1 MRGIREVAVVTGTP
15 PASRSRRSRRSPAP
29 ETPSRSLRTLRFLG
43 SHWLFITALLAGGG
57 LRLLAMLGYRPALW
71 FWADS
76 FVYLNAGLAPRPLE
90 SRPAGYSLFLWIL
103 KPLSSIPAVVAV
115 QHLLG
120 LVVAVCVYLLLRR
133 LGGLPGWGATLA
145 ALPVL
150 FDAYQIQLEHLVMA
164 DLLFQFLAVLAV
176 TLLLWRR
183 RPAAWVA
190 ALAGALLAAA
200 TVTRT
205 IGLPLIAVAL
215 VCMVIRRA
223 GWRAVLSATL
233 AAAIGLGSYA
243 AWFRAEHGSFALT
256 RGNTF
261 LWARTMTFAD
271 CAAIQPAGPE
281 AALCPVEPLGQRAA
295 PPVYIWDG
303 ESPLNKVKGSWAERD
318 ALAGAFATQAIM
330 AQPFDFLR
338 AGLEDAAHI
347 FDWTRRVYPAP
358 GPQSAYVFPDT
369 VRPFTSGAASQGK
382 TAEQLTVAYQGSSGA
397 PTMAEPYAGLLRN
410 YQEYGFVRGPYLA
423 VILLVGLVG
432 VLMRLRRF
440 GGAVLLPWAAGTILL
455 ILPPF
460 IAAFDHRYV
469 VPALPLLCLAAGLA
483 FGVRHEKHEERAP
496 EVAAGRADEESSDEG
511 PGDEDPSHGATAERP
526 VYASP
531 FDETAHGSYD
541 GRAPEESTSART
553 SYGEAADRPRYG
565 TTGETP
571 AYGNTADRMV
581 YGGTGE
587 RPAYGEPERRSAYG
601 ATDERP
607 VYGGTGERSAYGGAS
622 ERSAYGGTA
631 GSPEYG
637 ESAAAN
643 VKANHHAEFYLPE
656 RPSDLPHRVSVQP
669 GHESADIG
677 RGRAAHPDA
686 QPLVPYVPDA
696 DTSEPFDF
704 FKSDSKHGGPRPGP
718 PAPPSPSQGV

>member
-1 MRGIREVAVVTGTP
+1 MVTGTH
-15 PASRSRRSRRSPAP
+15 PASRSRRSQRPAN
-29 ETPSRSLRTLRFLG
+29 PSRPLRVLRFLG

-76 FVYLNAGLAPRPLE
+76 FVYLNAGLDPRPLE
-90 SRPAGYSLFLWIL
+90 SRPAGYALFLWIL

-120 LVVAVCVYLLLRR
+120 LAVAVCVYLLLRR

-145 ALPVL
+145 TLPVL
-150 FDAYQIQLEHLVMA
+150 LDVYQLQLEHLVMA

-183 RPAAWVA
+183 RPAVWVA

-215 VCMVIRRA
+215 ACMLIRRA
-223 GWRAVLSATL
+223 GWRAVVAATL

-243 AWFRAEHGSFALT
+243 AWFRAEHGSYGLT
-256 RGNTF
+256 RGNAF

-271 CAAIQPAGPE
+271 CSRIHPAGPE
-281 AALCPVEPLGQRAA
+281 AALCPVEPLGRRAA

-303 ESPLNKVKGSWAERD
+303 GSPLNKVKGSWAERD

-338 AGLEDAAHI
+338 AGLADAAHI
-347 FDWTRRVYPAP
+347 FDWNRRVYPAP

-369 VRPFTSGAASQGK
+369 VRPFSSGAASQGK

-397 PTMAEPYAGLLRN
+397 PVMVEPYAGWLRG
-410 YQEYGFVRGPYLA
+410 YQEYAFVRGPYLA

-440 GGAVLLPWAAGTILL
+440 GGAVLLPWAAGTMLL
-455 ILPPF
+455 VLPPF

-469 VPALPLLCLAAGLA
+469 IPALPLACLAAGLA
-483 FGVRHEKHEERAP
+483 FGVRHEENEP
-496 EVAAGRADEESSDEG
+496 EAVDGKPDEDPPYEG
-511 PGDEDPSHGATAERP
+511 PGDEDPSYRTTAERP

-531 FDETAHGSYD
+531 VGESGYGPGSYD
-541 GRAPEESTSART
+541 EQAHRDGAYGSTA
-553 SYGEAADRPRYG
+553 YGG
-565 TTGETP
+565 TTEPPVYGATGERS
-571 AYGNTADRMV
+571 AYGV
-581 YGGTGE
+581 TGE
-587 RPAYGEPERRSAYG
+587 RPAYGVTGEWPVSGGTGGRPGSGGTAERAAYG
-601 ATDERP
+601 ATGERP
-607 VYGGTGERSAYGGAS
+607 VSGG
-622 ERSAYGGTA
+622 
-631 GSPEYG
+631 
-637 ESAAAN
+637 SAAAD
-643 VKANHHAEFYLPE
+643 VQANHHAEFYLPE
-656 RPSDLPHRVSVQP
+656 RSSDLPHRVPVQP
-669 GHESADIG
+669 GHEFADIG

-696 DTSEPFDF
+696 DTGEPFDF
-704 FKSDSKHGGPRPGP
+704 FKSNPEHGGPRPGP

>member
-1 MRGIREVAVVTGTP
+1 M
-15 PASRSRRSRRSPAP
+15 
-29 ETPSRSLRTLRFLG
+29 LRFLG
-43 SHWLFITALLAGGG
+43 SHWLFVTALLAGGG
-57 LRLLAMLGYRPALW
+57 LRVLAMLGYRPALW

-90 SRPAGYSLFLWIL
+90 SRPAGYALFLWIL
-103 KPLSSIPAVVAV
+103 KPLSSVPAVVVV

-150 FDAYQIQLEHLVMA
+150 LDAYQIQLEHLVMA

-183 RPAAWVA
+183 RPAVWVA

-223 GWRAVLSATL
+223 GWRAVVAATL
-233 AAAIGLGSYA
+233 AAALGLGSYA
-243 AWFRAEHGSFALT
+243 AWFRAEHGSFGLT

-271 CAAIQPAGPE
+271 CAKIQPTGPE

-303 ESPLNKVKGSWAERD
+303 KSPLNKVKGSWAERD
-318 ALAGAFATQAIM
+318 ALAGTFATQAIM

-369 VRPFTSGAASQGK
+369 VRPFSSGAASQGK
-382 TAEQLTVAYQGSSGA
+382 TAEELTVAYQGSSGA
-397 PTMAEPYAGLLRN
+397 PVMAEPYAGWLRG

-432 VLMRLRRF
+432 VLTRLRRL
-440 GGAVLLPWAAGTILL
+440 GGVVLLPWAAGTMLL

-469 VPALPLLCLAAGLA
+469 VPALPLACLAAGLA
-483 FGVRHEKHEERAP
+483 FGTRNEEKNTPAAEEP
-496 EVAAGRADEESSDEG
+496 DEEPPYEG
-511 PGDEDPSHGATAERP
+511 AGDKDPFLDPFHGATAERP

-531 FDETAHGSYD
+531 VRETAHGSHD
-541 GRAPEESTSART
+541 GQAYGSTA
-553 SYGEAADRPRYG
+553 YGA
-565 TTGETP
+565 TGERP
-571 AYGNTADRMV
+571 AYGGTAERPG

-587 RPAYGEPERRSAYG
+587 RPAYGG
-601 ATDERP
+601 
-607 VYGGTGERSAYGGAS
+607 
-622 ERSAYGGTA
+622 
-631 GSPEYG
+631 
-637 ESAAAN
+637 SAAAD
-643 VKANHHAEFYLPE
+643 VQANQHAEFYLPE
-656 RPSDLPHRVSVQP
+656 RPSDLPHRVPVQP
-669 GHESADIG
+669 GHKLADIG
-677 RGRAAHPDA
+677 GGRAAHPDS

-696 DTSEPFDF
+696 DSGEPFDF
-704 FKSDSKHGGPRPGP
+704 FKSNPEHGGPRPGP
-718 PAPPSPSQGV
+718 PAPPPPSQSV

>member
-1 MRGIREVAVVTGTP
+1 MR
-15 PASRSRRSRRSPAP
+15 
-29 ETPSRSLRTLRFLG
+29 
-43 SHWLFITALLAGGG
+43 SHWLFMTALLAGGG
-57 LRLLAMLGYRPALW
+57 LRVLAMLGYRPALW

-76 FVYLNAGLAPRPLE
+76 FVYLNAGLDPRPLE
-90 SRPAGYSLFLWIL
+90 SRPAGYALFLWVL
-103 KPLSSIPAVVAV
+103 KPLASVPAVVAV

-145 ALPVL
+145 TLPVL
-150 FDAYQIQLEHLVMA
+150 LDAYQLQLEHLVMA

-223 GWRAVLSATL
+223 GWRAVAAATL

-243 AWFRAEHGSFALT
+243 AWFRAEHGNFGLT
-256 RGNTF
+256 RGNAF

-271 CAAIQPAGPE
+271 CDRIHPAGPE

-303 ESPLNKVKGSWAERD
+303 KSPLNKVKGSWAERD
-318 ALAGAFATQAIM
+318 ALAGSFATQAIM

-338 AGLEDAAHI
+338 AGLADAAHI
-347 FDWTRRVYPAP
+347 FDWNRRVYPAP

-369 VRPFTSGAASQGK
+369 VRPFSSGAASQGK
-382 TAEQLTVAYQGSSGA
+382 TAEQLTVAYQGTSGA
-397 PTMAEPYAGLLRN
+397 PVMVEPYAGWLRG
-410 YQEYGFVRGPYLA
+410 YQEYAFVRGPYLA

-432 VLMRLRRF
+432 VLTRLRRL
-440 GGAVLLPWAAGTILL
+440 GGVVLLPWAAGTMLL

-469 VPALPLLCLAAGLA
+469 IPALPLACLAAGLA
-483 FGVRHEKHEERAP
+483 FGVRNESEAGNGENAP
-496 EVAAGRADEESSDEG
+496 ATAAGDPDEG
-511 PGDEDPSHGATAERP
+511 PPYEGPDGIPPPYDTTAERP

-531 FDETAHGSYD
+531 VGETGYGAYD
-541 GRAPEESTSART
+541 GQAYRST
-553 SYGEAADRPRYG
+553 
-565 TTGETP
+565 
-571 AYGNTADRMV
+571 AYGNTTYGDATDRPV
-581 YGGTGE
+581 YGATGERPVFGSTGERPVYGATGERPAFGGTGE
-587 RPAYGEPERRSAYG
+587 RPVSGR
-601 ATDERP
+601 
-607 VYGGTGERSAYGGAS
+607 
-622 ERSAYGGTA
+622 
-631 GSPEYG
+631 
-637 ESAAAN
+637 SAAAD
-643 VKANHHAEFYLPE
+643 VQANQHAEFYLPE
-656 RPSDLPHRVSVQP
+656 RPSDLPHRVPVQP
-669 GHESADIG
+669 RDEFADVG
-677 RGRAAHPDA
+677 PGRAAHRDA

-696 DTSEPFDF
+696 NTGEPFDF
-704 FKSDSKHGGPRPGP
+704 FKSNPEHGGPRPGP
-718 PAPPSPSQGV
+718 PAPPPPSQGV

>member
-1 MRGIREVAVVTGTP
+1 MVTGTH
-15 PASRSRRSRRSPAP
+15 PASRSRRSQRPAK
-29 ETPSRSLRTLRFLG
+29 PSLPLRALRFLR

-57 LRLLAMLGYRPALW
+57 LRVLAMLGYRPALW

-76 FVYLNAGLAPRPLE
+76 FVYLNAGLDPRPLE
-90 SRPAGYSLFLWIL
+90 SRPAGYALFLWIL
-103 KPLSSIPAVVAV
+103 KPLSSVPAVVAV

-120 LVVAVCVYLLLRR
+120 LAVAVCVYLLLRR

-150 FDAYQIQLEHLVMA
+150 LDAYQLQLEHLVMA

-183 RPAAWVA
+183 RPAVWVA

-215 VCMVIRRA
+215 VCMLIRRA
-223 GWRAVLSATL
+223 GWRAVVAATL

-243 AWFRAEHGSFALT
+243 TWFRAEHGNFGLT
-256 RGNTF
+256 RGNAF

-271 CAAIQPAGPE
+271 CDRIHPAGPE

-295 PPVYIWDG
+295 PPTYIWDG
-303 ESPLNKVKGSWAERD
+303 DSPLNKVKGSWAERD
-318 ALAGAFATQAIM
+318 ALAGAFATQAIL

-338 AGLEDAAHI
+338 AGLDDAAHI
-347 FDWTRRVYPAP
+347 FDWNRRVYPAP

-369 VRPFTSGAASQGK
+369 VRPFSPGAASQGK

-397 PTMAEPYAGLLRN
+397 PVMAEPYAGWLRG

-432 VLMRLRRF
+432 VLMRLRRL
-440 GGAVLLPWAAGTILL
+440 GGAVLLPWAAGTMLL

-469 VPALPLLCLAAGLA
+469 IPALPLACLAAGLA
-483 FGVRHEKHEERAP
+483 FGVRHEENAP
-496 EVAAGRADEESSDEG
+496 EAAAVA
-511 PGDEDPSHGATAERP
+511 PDEDPPYEDPGGEDPSYGPTTDRP

-531 FDETAHGSYD
+531 IGETGYGPYDERGYRDAAHESTGYGSTTHGSTGY
-541 GRAPEESTSART
+541 GSTG
-553 SYGEAADRPRYG
+553 YGDTTYG
-565 TTGETP
+565 TTAYGDTAERPMYGATGERP
-571 AYGNTADRMV
+571 AYGTTAERQAYGV
-581 YGGTGE
+581 TGERPGPAYGATGERPAYGGTGE
-587 RPAYGEPERRSAYG
+587 RPGFGR
-601 ATDERP
+601 
-607 VYGGTGERSAYGGAS
+607 
-622 ERSAYGGTA
+622 
-631 GSPEYG
+631 
-637 ESAAAN
+637 SAAAD
-643 VKANHHAEFYLPE
+643 VQANHHAEFYLPE
-656 RPSDLPHRVSVQP
+656 RPSDLPHRVPVQP
-669 GHESADIG
+669 GHEFADIG
-677 RGRAAHPDA
+677 RGRAGDPDA

-696 DTSEPFDF
+696 DTGEPFDF
-704 FKSDSKHGGPRPGP
+704 FKSNPEHGGPRPGP
-718 PAPPSPSQGV
+718 PAPPPPSQGV

>member
-1 MRGIREVAVVTGTP
+1 MLGGHVRGIREVAVVTGTHP
-15 PASRSRRSRRSPAP
+15 VSRSHRSQRPAS
-29 ETPSRSLRTLRFLG
+29 PSRPLRMLRFLG
-43 SHWLFITALLAGGG
+43 SHWLFVTALLAGGG
-57 LRLLAMLGYRPALW
+57 LRVLAMLGYRPALW

-90 SRPAGYSLFLWIL
+90 SRPAGYALFLWIL
-103 KPLSSIPAVVAV
+103 KPLSSVPAVVVV

-150 FDAYQIQLEHLVMA
+150 LDAYQIQLEHLVMA

-183 RPAAWVA
+183 RPAVWVA

-223 GWRAVLSATL
+223 GWRAVVAATL
-233 AAAIGLGSYA
+233 AAALGLGSYA
-243 AWFRAEHGSFALT
+243 AWFRAEHGSFGLT

-271 CAAIQPAGPE
+271 CAKIQPTGPE

-303 ESPLNKVKGSWAERD
+303 KSPLNKVKGSWAERD
-318 ALAGAFATQAIM
+318 ALAGTFATQAIM

-369 VRPFTSGAASQGK
+369 VRPFSSGAASQGK
-382 TAEQLTVAYQGSSGA
+382 TAEELTVAYQGSSGA
-397 PTMAEPYAGLLRN
+397 PVMAEPYAGWLRG

-432 VLMRLRRF
+432 VLTRLRRL
-440 GGAVLLPWAAGTILL
+440 GGVVLLPWAAGTMLL

-469 VPALPLLCLAAGLA
+469 VPALPLACLAAGLA
-483 FGVRHEKHEERAP
+483 FGTRNEEKNTPAAEEP
-496 EVAAGRADEESSDEG
+496 DEEPPYEG
-511 PGDEDPSHGATAERP
+511 AGDKDPFLDPFHGATAERP

-531 FDETAHGSYD
+531 VRETAHGSHD
-541 GRAPEESTSART
+541 GQAYGSTA
-553 SYGEAADRPRYG
+553 YGA
-565 TTGETP
+565 TGERP
-571 AYGNTADRMV
+571 AYGGTAERPG

-587 RPAYGEPERRSAYG
+587 RPAYGG
-601 ATDERP
+601 
-607 VYGGTGERSAYGGAS
+607 
-622 ERSAYGGTA
+622 
-631 GSPEYG
+631 
-637 ESAAAN
+637 SAAAD
-643 VKANHHAEFYLPE
+643 VQANQHAEFYLPE
-656 RPSDLPHRVSVQP
+656 RPSDLPHRVPVQP
-669 GHESADIG
+669 GHKLADIG
-677 RGRAAHPDA
+677 GGRAAHPDS

-696 DTSEPFDF
+696 DSGEPFDF
-704 FKSDSKHGGPRPGP
+704 FKSNPEHGGPRPGP
-718 PAPPSPSQGV
+718 PAPPPPSQSV

>member
-1 MRGIREVAVVTGTP
+1 MVTGTH
-15 PASRSRRSRRSPAP
+15 PASRSRRSQRSAN
-29 ETPSRSLRTLRFLG
+29 PSRPVRMLRFLG
-43 SHWLFITALLAGGG
+43 SHWLFMTALLAGGF
-57 LRLLAMLGYRPALW
+57 LRVLAMLGYRPALW

-90 SRPAGYSLFLWIL
+90 SRPAGYALFLWIL
-103 KPLSSIPAVVAV
+103 KPLSSVPAVVVV

-150 FDAYQIQLEHLVMA
+150 LDAYQIQLEHLVMA

-223 GWRAVLSATL
+223 GWRAVVAATL

-271 CAAIQPAGPE
+271 CAQIRPIGPE
-281 AALCPVEPLGQRAA
+281 AALCPVEPPGQRKA

-318 ALAGAFATQAIM
+318 ALAGTFATQAIM
-330 AQPFDFLR
+330 AQPLDFLR
-338 AGLEDAAHI
+338 AGMEDAAHI

-369 VRPFTSGAASQGK
+369 VRPFSSGAASQGK

-397 PTMAEPYAGLLRN
+397 PVMAEPYAGWLRG
-410 YQEYGFVRGPYLA
+410 YQEYVFVRGPYLA

-432 VLMRLRRF
+432 VLTRLRRL
-440 GGAVLLPWAAGTILL
+440 GGVVLLPWAAGTMLL

-469 VPALPLLCLAAGLA
+469 VPALPLVCLAAGLA
-483 FGVRHEKHEERAP
+483 FGVRHKEKTTEA
-496 EVAAGRADEESSDEG
+496 AAGEPDEDPPYEG
-511 PGDEDPSHGATAERP
+511 PGDDDPAYGPTAERP

-531 FDETAHGSYD
+531 VQETAHGSYD
-541 GRAPEESTSART
+541 GQAYRAT
-553 SYGEAADRPRYG
+553 SYGG
-565 TTGETP
+565 T
-571 AYGNTADRMV
+571 AYGDTTERPVLGATGDRSV
-581 YGGTGE
+581 YGGTV
-587 RPAYGEPERRSAYG
+587 
-601 ATDERP
+601 ERP
-607 VYGGTGERSAYGGAS
+607 VYGGTGERPGYGG
-622 ERSAYGGTA
+622 
-631 GSPEYG
+631 
-637 ESAAAN
+637 SAAAD
-643 VKANHHAEFYLPE
+643 VQADRHAEFYLPE
-656 RPSDLPHRVSVQP
+656 RPSDLPHRVPVQP
-669 GHESADIG
+669 GHKLADVG
-677 RGRAAHPDA
+677 GGRAAHPDS

-696 DTSEPFDF
+696 DTGEPFDF
-704 FKSDSKHGGPRPGP
+704 FKSDAEHGGPRPGP
-718 PAPPSPSQGV
+718 PAPPPPSRGV

>member
-1 MRGIREVAVVTGTP
+1 MVTGTH
-15 PASRSRRSRRSPAP
+15 PASRSRRSQRPAK
-29 ETPSRSLRTLRFLG
+29 PSRPLRALRFLG
-43 SHWLFITALLAGGG
+43 SHWLFVTALLAGGG
-57 LRLLAMLGYRPALW
+57 LRVLAMLGYRPALW

-76 FVYLNAGLAPRPLE
+76 FVYLNAGLDPRPLE
-90 SRPAGYSLFLWIL
+90 SRPAGYALFLWIL
-103 KPLSSIPAVVAV
+103 KPLSSVPAVVAV

-120 LVVAVCVYLLLRR
+120 LAVAVCVYLLLRR

-145 ALPVL
+145 TLPVL
-150 FDAYQIQLEHLVMA
+150 LDAYQLQLEHLVMA

-183 RPAAWVA
+183 RPAVWVA

-215 VCMVIRRA
+215 VSMLIRRA
-223 GWRAVLSATL
+223 GWRAVVAATL

-243 AWFRAEHGSFALT
+243 AWFRAEHGSFGLT
-256 RGNTF
+256 RGNAF

-271 CAAIQPAGPE
+271 CDRIHPAGPE

-295 PPVYIWDG
+295 PPTYIWDG
-303 ESPLNKVKGSWAERD
+303 DSPLNKVKGSWAERD

-338 AGLEDAAHI
+338 AGLDDAAHI

-358 GPQSAYVFPDT
+358 GPQSTYVFPDT
-369 VRPFTSGAASQGK
+369 VRPFSPGAASQGK

-397 PTMAEPYAGLLRN
+397 PVIAEPYAGWLRG

-432 VLMRLRRF
+432 VLMRLRRL
-440 GGAVLLPWAAGTILL
+440 GGAVLLPWAAGTMLL

-469 VPALPLLCLAAGLA
+469 IPALPLVCLAAGLA
-483 FGVRHEKHEERAP
+483 FGVRREENAP
-496 EVAAGRADEESSDEG
+496 EPAAGEPDEDPPYEG
-511 PGDEDPSHGATAERP
+511 PGDEDPSHDTTTERP

-531 FDETAHGSYD
+531 VGETGYGSYD
-541 GRAPEESTSART
+541 GQGHRGTAYGSTG
-553 SYGEAADRPRYG
+553 YGDAAYGDTAERPVYG
-565 TTGETP
+565 ATGERPARGVTGERP
-571 AYGNTADRMV
+571 AHGGAAERSAYGATGEGPA

-587 RPAYGEPERRSAYG
+587 RP
-601 ATDERP
+601 
-607 VYGGTGERSAYGGAS
+607 VFGGTGDQPVFGR
-622 ERSAYGGTA
+622 
-631 GSPEYG
+631 
-637 ESAAAN
+637 SAAAD
-643 VKANHHAEFYLPE
+643 VQANHHAEFYLPE
-656 RPSDLPHRVSVQP
+656 RPSDLPHRVPVQP
-669 GHESADIG
+669 GHELPDVG
-677 RGRAAHPDA
+677 RGRAGHPDA

-696 DTSEPFDF
+696 DTGEPFDF
-704 FKSDSKHGGPRPGP
+704 FKSNPEHGGPRPGP
-718 PAPPSPSQGV
+718 PAPPPPSQGV